1 MEEMLKSKWSGRVWV
16 GVSKE
21 SLSGTRT
28 MPAARSVSSIICR
41 TLEAFSKEEQA
52 INKSSTYNSV
62 QRHCWTLHAV
72 AAKSCCYNGHDARP
86 NPTLDELVHPSGNA
100 AWLNSTT

>member
-16 GVSKE
+16 G
-21 SLSGTRT
+21 
-28 MPAARSVSSIICR
+28 
-41 TLEAFSKEEQA
+41 